1 MTDGETF
8 SALILRETDDG
19 SYKPAFEQLDVTDLQ
34 EGDVLVAVEYSSL
47 NYKDGLAVTGK
58 GKIARRLPLI
68 PGIDLAGT
76 VLESSSAE
84 FSPGDPVLL
93 TGYGVGEKHYGGYAQ
108 RARVWSEWLVPMP
121 QGLDS
126 RRAMAIGTAGFTAML
141 CVMALEE
148 GGVTPDR
155 GPVLVT
161 GAAGGV
167 GSIAVSLLAA
177 LGYEVVAVTGRPE
190 THEFLSDLGAARF
203 VDRETMSAPAR
214 PLETQL
220 WAGAVDAVGSTT
232 LARVL
237 AETSRDGTVAACG
250 LAGGIDLPA
259 TVMPFILRGVRLQ
272 GIDSVQTPM
281 SRRREAWARLGRDL
295 SLEKLDQLTGEVPL
309 SAVVEHAGSILAGRV
324 RGRTVVNVN
333 R

>member
-1 MTDGETF
+1 MTNGETF

-19 SYKPAFEQLDVTDLQ
+19 RYKPAFEQLDVTDLQ

-190 THEFLSDLGAARF
+190 THEFLSYLGAARF
-203 VDRETMSAPAR
+203 VDRETMSASAR
-214 PLETQL
+214 PLESQL

>member
-1 MTDGETF
+1 MTNGETF

-19 SYKPAFEQLDVTDLQ
+19 RYKPAFEQLDVTDLQ

-121 QGLDS
+121 QSLDS

-190 THEFLSDLGAARF
+190 THEFLSYLGAARF
-203 VDRETMSAPAR
+203 VDRETMSASAR
-214 PLETQL
+214 PLESQL

-295 SLEKLDQLTGEVPL
+295 SLEKLDQLTSEVPL
-309 SAVVEHAGSILAGRV
+309 SAIVEHAGNILAGRV